1 MGTGDETIWRPPT
14 LGRRSATGGIPT
26 QSVGTMGSGFLGLGQ
41 TGGIPTQSVE
51 TMGSGFLGLGQLVD
65 RPIAAKA
72 LGNHVVVGV
81 GNGHH

>member
-1 MGTGDETIWRPPT
+1 MVMNDDALASPT
-14 LGRRSATGGIPT
+14 LGCRSATGGIPT
-26 QSVGTMGSGFLGLGQ
+26 QSVG
-41 TGGIPTQSVE
+41 